1 VERWLGGKLK
11 ERKVMREGEIKGD
24 GKGRRRSL
32 VEKSQK
38 KKNKVKMK
46 KVEERER

>member
-11 ERKVMREGEIKGD
+11 ERKVMREVEIKGD

-32 VEKSQK
+32 VKESQK
-38 KKNKVKMK
+38 RKKI
-46 KVEERER
+46 